1 MEQQAQGLRITLRS
15 DGFYPQALH
24 WQGRT
29 LRVLYVES
37 VQTSGLERRYRV
49 RTPEGPYVLRLHIG
63 TGVWQIHRGP
73 GWLERAR
80 AHLAALP
87 RYPLPAVRRRAQ
99 TTGEGCAAVPALTR
113 GRRWPCKSAYSGSTM
128 IRTAG

>member
-15 DGFYPQALH
+15 DGFYPLALH

-37 VQTSGLERRYRV
+37 VRTSGLERRYRV
-49 RTPEGPYVLRLHIG
+49 RTTEGPYVLLLRIG
-63 TGVWQIHRGP
+63 TGVWRIHRGP
-73 GWLERAR
+73 GWLDRAR

-87 RYPLPAVRRRAQ
+87 RYALPAVRRRAQ
-99 TTGEGCAAVPALTR
+99 TVVKAAPPCLPSTAEGGGHANRLTLVR
-113 GRRWPCKSAYSGSTM
+113 Q
-128 IRTAG
+128 

>member
-1 MEQQAQGLRITLRS
+1 MEQQAPGLRITLRS

-63 TGVWQIHRGP
+63 PGVWQIHRGP

-87 RYPLPAVRRRAQ
+87 RYPLPAVRRRAH
-99 TTGEGCAAVPALTR
+99 TTVKAAPPCLPSTAEGGGHANRLALVR
-113 GRRWPCKSAYSGSTM
+113 Q
-128 IRTAG
+128 